1 MDQQLERLKLENA
14 ALWKL
19 VETLVGVLA
28 AHAPHEI
35 KNFIAELEKLK
46 K

>member
-19 VETLVGVLA
+19 VETLFGVLA
-28 AHAPHEI
+28 SHAPHEI
-35 KNFIAELEKLK
+35 QNFINELEKLK

>member
-14 ALWKL
+14 VLWKL
-19 VETLVGVLA
+19 VETLVAVLA
-28 AHAPHEI
+28 SHAPQEI
-35 KNFIAELEKLK
+35 QNFINELEKLK

>member
-1 MDQQLERLKLENA
+1 MDQQLEHLKLENA

-19 VETLVGVLA
+19 VETLFRVLA
-28 AHAPHEI
+28 THAPHEI
-35 KNFIAELEKLK
+35 KNFITELEKLK

>member
-28 AHAPHEI
+28 SKAPEEI
-35 KNFIAELEKLK
+35 QNFINELEKLK

>member
-1 MDQQLERLKLENA
+1 MDKQLERLKLENA

-28 AHAPHEI
+28 AHAPNEI
-35 KNFIAELEKLK
+35 KNFITELEKMK

>member
-19 VETLVGVLA
+19 VETLFGVLA
-28 AHAPHEI
+28 SHAPQEI
-35 KNFIAELEKLK
+35 RNFISELEKLK